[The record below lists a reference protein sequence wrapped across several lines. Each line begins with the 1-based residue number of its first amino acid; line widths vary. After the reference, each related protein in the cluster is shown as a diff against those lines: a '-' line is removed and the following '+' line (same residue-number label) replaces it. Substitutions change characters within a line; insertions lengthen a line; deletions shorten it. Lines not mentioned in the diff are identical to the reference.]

1 MLYKLNFSHSDKLN
15 FPNSWCAYRELPN
28 SSFAMCVCSWEA
40 CFFFFRPLDRNAN
53 SLPCVANYCF
63 ISRRAWDL
71 TVLSWGGLLSAVG
84 GCFLGLLSCEIT
96 SLPDPSL
103 NSLCSRYMDPVIGTE
118 SSGHLCSELSHNA
131 RLFHTLFYE
140 KNVSTKSRLTPP
152 KWHVH
157 SQAK

>member
-1 MLYKLNFSHSDKLN
+1 
-15 FPNSWCAYRELPN
+15 
-28 SSFAMCVCSWEA
+28 MCLQLGSLL
-40 CFFFFRPLDRNAN
+40 FFFRPLDRNAN

-131 RLFHTLFYE
+131 RLFHTLFYK